1 MLYLSQEY
9 AFYLFALANTFS
21 NSPETSRESIQ
32 SPESSPKENKSL
44 DTREITEA
52 SKEFIEG
59 VGEVVDSVENAE
71 VVDGEV
77 GESAGED
84 KKKGPQGSMKKG
96 QATTQVV
103 KKDDAAPPSIEIM
116 QIQIATQVK
125 NEIRVLE
132 REMRSLQSGSKFNPM
147 KLNATVSRI
156 RNLRDILANLAH
168 VAADVVKDWWME
180 FVKTSR

>member
-9 AFYLFALANTFS
+9 TFYLFALANTFS
-21 NSPETSRESIQ
+21 NSPESSHESIK

-44 DTREITEA
+44 DTREINEA

-59 VGEVVDSVENAE
+59 VGEIVDSVEDSE
-71 VVDGEV
+71 VSDGEV
-77 GESAGED
+77 SENTGN
-84 KKKGPQGSMKKG
+84 KNKGSQGSMKTGK
-96 QATTQVV
+96 ATQTAAT
-103 KKDDAAPPSIEIM
+103 DDTAPPSIEIM
-116 QIQIATQVK
+116 QIQIATQIK

-132 REMRSLQSGSKFNPM
+132 KEMRSLQSGSKFNPM

-156 RNLRDILANLAH
+156 RNLRDILSNLAH
-168 VAADVVKDWWME
+168 VAAETVMGWWKE